1 MQSFS
6 LGAGLAS
13 LAFWGF
19 IAAVVVAGIW
29 YDIRK
34 KEAQQET
41 VRRLIES
48 GQPLDEKVVDKLL
61 AAQEDQSDRP
71 DRAYLLAAVI
81 VLPISVG
88 LAILGWVLGMAYPE
102 AQLPLFGVAALVA
115 CVGLGLLAASR
126 MARRWYN
133 EDEDSGYDQV

>member
-6 LGAGLAS
+6 LGAGLAA

-41 VRRLIES
+41 IRRIVES
-48 GQPLDEKVVDKLL
+48 GQPIDEAVMNRLLSAGKDGNERLDRVFALTAWILL
-61 AAQEDQSDRP
+61 PAA
-71 DRAYLLAAVI
+71 A
-81 VLPISVG
+81 G
-88 LAILGWVLGMAYPE
+88 LAILGLVLGLE
-102 AQLPLFGVAALVA
+102 FAQSKMPLLGVAALVA
-115 CVGLGLLAASR
+115 CVGLGFLGASR
-126 MARRWYN
+126 FARRWYVSDN
-133 EDEDSGYDQV
+133 DPGSI

>member
-1 MQSFS
+1 MQGFS

-41 VRRLIES
+41 IRRIVES
-48 GQPLDEKVVDKLL
+48 GQPLDDKVMDRLL
-61 AAQEDQSDRP
+61 ALDDAKSDRP
-71 DRAYLLAAVI
+71 DRSYKLAGWI
-81 VLPISVG
+81 ILPIAVG
-88 LAILGWVLGMAYPE
+88 LAIFGMVLGMAYPE
-102 AQLPLFGVAALVA
+102 AQLPLLGVSALVA
-115 CVGLGLLAASR
+115 CIGLGFLGAAKMASR
-126 MARRWYN
+126 WY
-133 EDEDSGYDQV
+133 EDDSKPDYDKV